1 MTDNDLTKT
10 IQTLIN
16 INGINKDNKRKE
28 FYQIL
33 NNKKLDI
40 IFVQETHTEAEEID
54 KIRKGWNGKSIWHS
68 GTNPKN
74 SGVAILFSKSLNIEF
89 LKIEKH
95 QDGKI
100 IKVLAQ
106 IENQIF
112 QLINVYA
119 PTDSKDRLTFFK
131 ELHKIIEKEVIHCSR
146 RF

>member
-1 MTDNDLTKT
+1 MTDSNLTKT
-10 IQTLIN
+10 IQTLTIN
-16 INGINKDNKRKE
+16 INEKNKENKRKE

-40 IFVQETHTEAEEID
+40 IFVQETHTKAEEID

-74 SGVAILFSKSLNIEF
+74 SGVAIFFSKSLNIEF

-131 ELHKIIEKEVIHCSR
+131 ELHKIIEKRSNTL
-146 RF
+146 